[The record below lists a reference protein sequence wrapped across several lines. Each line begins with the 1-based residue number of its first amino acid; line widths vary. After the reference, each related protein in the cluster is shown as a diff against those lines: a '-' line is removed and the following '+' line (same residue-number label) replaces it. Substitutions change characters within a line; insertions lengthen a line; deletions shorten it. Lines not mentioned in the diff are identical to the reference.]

1 MRILKLPLAGLLFC
15 VMALFAGCK
24 TSNEPKAPVALT
36 WEMGASDIEP
46 GYYENTFI
54 LKNISQKPLKK
65 NWTIYYSQLP
75 RGVKQEGASEVKV
88 EVVNGNFFKMYPT
101 DEFAPLAPGDS
112 MRITFLCT
120 YKLDRNSH
128 VPEGTYWVETVD
140 GKEGSPLPV
149 ALKAL
154 PLPSPESMSGYPDA
168 TKIYESN
175 LRLAGAPALVQSDIL
190 PSVKKVVA
198 IEGDNVQKIYKLYD
212 KPSDRMKEAFGF
224 GKKTKHKLHYA
235 LKGVD
240 MKIYQGETVGI
251 IGTNG
256 SGKST
261 ILKIITGVLNP
272 TSGRVL
278 VNGRISALL
287 ELGAGFNMEYNG
299 IENVYLNGTMM
310 GFSEK
315 EIEAKLPEILSF
327 ADIGDYVY
335 QPVKTYSSGMFV
347 RLAFAV
353 AINIEPEILIVDEA
367 LSVGDV
373 FFQAKCYHKF
383 EEFKKMG
390 KTIVFVSHDLSSISK
405 YCDRVYLLNQ
415 GNILGEGSPKAMIDT
430 YKRVLVGQYD
440 GPESVGEETASLLD
454 DEDLQRAAAQKADE
468 KGTDASQA
476 SMEAKGQNPNALEYG
491 TKQAQIEEF
500 YITDDRGVPT
510 NAILKGSMFT
520 IHMRVRFMDH
530 IPAPIFAFSVKN
542 VIGVEITGT
551 NTMIE
556 KAFLDSVEPG
566 EVKNVTFT
574 QKMNLQGGE
583 YLLSLGVTGYNQ
595 DTFEVYHRLYDA
607 LNITVVSDKNTVGYY
622 DMDSETKVW
631 DAEEK

>member
-1 MRILKLPLAGLLFC
+1 
-15 VMALFAGCK
+15 MA
-24 TSNEPKAPVALT
+24 E
-36 WEMGASDIEP
+36 DIA
-46 GYYENTFI
+46 
-54 LKNISQKPLKK
+54 IS
-65 NWTIYYSQLP
+65 
-75 RGVKQEGASEVKV
+75 
-88 EVVNGNFFKMYPT
+88 VNDVSKM
-101 DEFAPLAPGDS
+101 
-112 MRITFLCT
+112 
-120 YKLDRNSH
+120 
-128 VPEGTYWVETVD
+128 
-140 GKEGSPLPV
+140 
-149 ALKAL
+149 
-154 PLPSPESMSGYPDA
+154 
-168 TKIYESN
+168 
-175 LRLAGAPALVQSDIL
+175 
-190 PSVKKVVA
+190 
-198 IEGDNVQKIYKLYD
+198 YKLYD
-212 KPSDRMKEAFGF
+212 NPMDRLKESLGLSR
-224 GKKTKHKLHYA
+224 KKKYKEHYA
-235 LKGVD
+235 LNHVSFQVHK
-240 MKIYQGETVGI
+240 GETVGI

-261 ILKIITGVLNP
+261 ILKIITGVLSP
-272 TSGRVL
+272 TGGEVS

-287 ELGAGFNMEYNG
+287 ELGAGFNGEYSG
-299 IENVYLNGTMM
+299 LENVYLNGSMI
-310 GFSEK
+310 GFSRE
-315 EIEAKLPEILSF
+315 EIDAKLQSILDF
-327 ADIGDYVY
+327 ADIGEFIH

-353 AINIEPEILIVDEA
+353 AINIDPEILIVDEA

-454 DEDLQRAAAQKADE
+454 DEDLQRVAAQKADE

>member
-1 MRILKLPLAGLLFC
+1 MQDKRKL
-15 VMALFAGCK
+15 
-24 TSNEPKAPVALT
+24 
-36 WEMGASDIEP
+36 
-46 GYYENTFI
+46 
-54 LKNISQKPLKK
+54 
-65 NWTIYYSQLP
+65 
-75 RGVKQEGASEVKV
+75 
-88 EVVNGNFFKMYPT
+88 
-101 DEFAPLAPGDS
+101 
-112 MRITFLCT
+112 
-120 YKLDRNSH
+120 
-128 VPEGTYWVETVD
+128 
-140 GKEGSPLPV
+140 
-149 ALKAL
+149 
-154 PLPSPESMSGYPDA
+154 
-168 TKIYESN
+168 
-175 LRLAGAPALVQSDIL
+175 
-190 PSVKKVVA
+190 A
-198 IEGDNVQKIYKLYD
+198 IEVDNVQKIYKLYD

-315 EIEAKLPEILSF
+315 EIEAKLPDILSF

-353 AINIEPEILIVDEA
+353 AI
-367 LSVGDV
+367 
-373 FFQAKCYHKF
+373 FQAKCYHKF

-440 GPESVGEETASLLD
+440 ESENAGEEAENLLD
-454 DEDLQRAAAQKADE
+454 DEDLQRAAAKKADGAA
-468 KGTDASQA
+468 KDAAEA

-566 EVKNVTFT
+566 DVKNVTFT

-622 DMDSETKVW
+622 DMDSDTKVW

>member
-1 MRILKLPLAGLLFC
+1 MQEKKKL
-15 VMALFAGCK
+15 
-24 TSNEPKAPVALT
+24 
-36 WEMGASDIEP
+36 
-46 GYYENTFI
+46 
-54 LKNISQKPLKK
+54 
-65 NWTIYYSQLP
+65 
-75 RGVKQEGASEVKV
+75 
-88 EVVNGNFFKMYPT
+88 
-101 DEFAPLAPGDS
+101 
-112 MRITFLCT
+112 
-120 YKLDRNSH
+120 
-128 VPEGTYWVETVD
+128 
-140 GKEGSPLPV
+140 
-149 ALKAL
+149 
-154 PLPSPESMSGYPDA
+154 
-168 TKIYESN
+168 
-175 LRLAGAPALVQSDIL
+175 
-190 PSVKKVVA
+190 A
-198 IEGDNVQKIYKLYD
+198 IEVDNVQKIYKLYD

-491 TKQAQIEEF
+491 TKQAQIEEC